1 MYSLENDEDVE
12 QIEIMEKGKSKLSA
26 QSYIRTS
33 KAL

>member
-12 QIEIMEKGKSKLSA
+12 QIEIMEKSKSKLSG